1 MSATRSETHGV
12 NHIKSAPVGDIE
24 PEFGDY
30 RVLERMFGIRRSFA
44 YVLSDRGD
52 IRSVCIRRPGA
63 IKGKR
68 LFDLA
73 SVRAFLHR
81 QMKRGGAK

>member
-1 MSATRSETHGV
+1 MTETPNV
-12 NHIKSAPVGDIE
+12 SDIKSAALGEVA

-30 RVLERMFGIRRSFA
+30 RVLERMFSIKRSFA

-81 QMKRGGAK
+81 QMDQKTEAA